1 MKTVVILFCLNIPKR
16 REILF
21 YGVFVYINQLIYK

>member
-1 MKTVVILFCLNIPKR
+1 MILFCLNIPKR

-21 YGVFVYINQLIYK
+21 YGVFVYVNQLIYR

>member
-1 MKTVVILFCLNIPKR
+1 MILFCLNIPKR

-21 YGVFVYINQLIYK
+21 YGVFVHINQLIYKWL

>member
-1 MKTVVILFCLNIPKR
+1 MILFCLNISKR

-21 YGVFVYINQLIYK
+21 YGVFVYVNQLIYR

>member
-1 MKTVVILFCLNIPKR
+1 MILFCLNIPKR

-21 YGVFVYINQLIYK
+21 YGVFAYVNQLIYK